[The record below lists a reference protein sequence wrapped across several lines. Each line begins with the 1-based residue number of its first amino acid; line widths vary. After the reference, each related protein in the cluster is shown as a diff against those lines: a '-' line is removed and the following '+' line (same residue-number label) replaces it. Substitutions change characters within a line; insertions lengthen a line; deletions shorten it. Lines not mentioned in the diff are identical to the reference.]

1 MNNHFYF
8 LGFPGY
14 PFLVAWELFWKAA
27 VGMK

>member
-14 PFLVAWELFWKAA
+14 PFLEFWGLLWKAA